1 MQTHT
6 LPRVMDMKIGLILA
20 AGWLLV
26 RSDTAMDA
34 AALSCRLFVTGV
46 LPGLLPYMVVTL
58 MLLSRLKRPLRPWQ
72 LVLMGWCGG
81 SPCGARLLRE
91 AGDMPHRQRMAA
103 ACATMS
109 PMFLLGTLGRW
120 LGSSRAGMCILL
132 ANLSGALLAS
142 LLLPRE
148 AGDTAPLPQPEPLS
162 LGTAVEDTAR
172 TLLTVCGIM
181 AVMRVAAALL
191 GEALVDFPAAALI
204 VTALLEVTAGAEA
217 IVSLPLPLPLRTALI
232 AGATGLGGASLL
244 MQNRAV
250 LRVMSLTRQL
260 AVQVVHGGLTF
271 LLALGMMAM

>member
-1 MQTHT
+1 
-6 LPRVMDMKIGLILA
+6 MKIGLILA

-34 AALSCRLFVTGV
+34 ASLSCRLFVTGV

-91 AGDMPHRQRMAA
+91 AGDTPHRQRMAA

-120 LGSSRAGMCILL
+120 LGSSRAGVCILL
-132 ANLSGALLAS
+132 ANLAGALLAS
-142 LLLPRE
+142 LLLPRK

-162 LGTAVEDTAR
+162 LGAAVEDTAR

-191 GEALVDFPAAALI
+191 GEALADFPTAALI
-204 VTALLEVTAGAEA
+204 VTTLLEVTAGTEA

>member
-6 LPRVMDMKIGLILA
+6 IPRVMGMKIGLILA
-20 AGWLLV
+20 AGWLLL
-26 RSDTAMDA
+26 RSETAMNA
-34 AALSCRLFVTGV
+34 ASLSCRLFVTGV

-58 MLLSRLKRPLRPWQ
+58 MLVSRLKRPLHPWQ

-91 AGDMPHRQRMAA
+91 AGETPHRQRIAA

-109 PMFLLGTLGRW
+109 PMFLLGTLGSW
-120 LGSSRAGMCILL
+120 LGSAWAGACILL
-132 ANLSGALLAS
+132 ANLAGAGIAS
-142 LLLPRE
+142 LLLPGE
-148 AGDTAPLPQPEPLS
+148 AGETALLPRPAPLS
-162 LGTAVEDTAR
+162 LGQAVEETAR

-191 GEALVDFPAAALI
+191 GELLAPLPPLKLLV
-204 VTALLEVTAGAEA
+204 TTLLEVTAGTKA
-217 IVSLPLPLPLRTALI
+217 IAALLLPLAWRTALI

-250 LRVMSLTRQL
+250 LRVMPLPRQL
-260 AVQVVHGGLTF
+260 AVQTLHGGLAF
-271 LLALGMMAM
+271 LLALGMMTL